1 MLVGEGCSL
10 LLCLGTRCSTSIF
23 LCALPSTQVLV
34 VCDLL
39 GSIKCCTAPFALGRK
54 QALGFTPASL
64 SVQHHA
70 LSWQKGSSFE
80 HKASAICPC
89 ETSYLCY
96 FLLPAICKLH
106 YCAVERKIPF
116 PSSPMH
122 AMQLEKR
129 KSKQFSLDHYS
140 NVYFTCIV
148 ITRPFSGV
156 LIDNLSRLVL
166 ADVRFAC
173 LIYIYACI

>member
-1 MLVGEGCSL
+1 MNFSEPFDSMTSGSCEIPAIKLRLFRMGFGCPWSDQRETAFRVVLVGEGCSL

-116 PSSPMH
+116 PSSPIH
-122 AMQLEKR
+122 AC
-129 KSKQFSLDHYS
+129 S
-140 NVYFTCIV
+140 
-148 ITRPFSGV
+148 
-156 LIDNLSRLVL
+156 
-166 ADVRFAC
+166 
-173 LIYIYACI
+173 